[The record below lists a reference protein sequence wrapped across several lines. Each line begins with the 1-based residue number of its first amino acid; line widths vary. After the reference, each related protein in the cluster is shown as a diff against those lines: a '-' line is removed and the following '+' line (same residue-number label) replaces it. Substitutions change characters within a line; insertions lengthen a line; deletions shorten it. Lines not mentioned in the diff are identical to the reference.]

1 MHCAF
6 KLTSTEKNLI
16 SCVCVHICACLIK
29 TVIYNVEIHVISS
42 IIGEVY
48 GFIIPVIILKLP
60 NTSFKHNLK

>member
-6 KLTSTEKNLI
+6 KLTYTEKNLI

-29 TVIYNVEIHVISS
+29 TVIYNVEIHEISS

-48 GFIIPVIILKLP
+48 GFIIPDQ
-60 NTSFKHNLK
+60 